1 MKISKVNNTEIVIQA
16 RSAEDFQKAE
26 QVADKMVDLLEQWG
40 FDVAVGSVCDVE
52 LWVHLTVA
60 DGDASHGSGMEAW
73 LTDAYKEA
81 KTLAH

>member
-26 QVADKMVDLLEQWG
+26 QVADKMVSLLEQWG

-52 LWVHLTVA
+52 RWVHLTVA
-60 DGDASHGSGMEAW
+60 EGDAYHGSGMKAR
-73 LTDAYKEA
+73 LLDAYKEA